1 MNHSSPYN
9 GSLTREQFLFHE
21 MRIAAKLLDEGLSE
35 SEVVEEIVN
44 DNLFQ
49 FPTERMVKNLARVC
63 VRRLKQLEDDS
74 MVRAVAMQ
82 PFDVAKQICLFA
94 MMKDNRL
101 VWDFMITVIGEKY
114 RTLDMSFS
122 KADLNTFFMRL
133 QDQDEKVAS
142 WTDSTI
148 KKIKS
153 VLTSVL
159 VENDYLDDYR
169 SEKLNPVLIEPIL
182 ENYITATDDTKALQ
196 AFNCLY

>member
-1 MNHSSPYN
+1 MNQSSPYN

-63 VRRLKQLEDDS
+63 VRRLIQLEDDS

-122 KADLNTFFMRL
+122 KADLNSFFMRL
-133 QDQDEKVAS
+133 QDQDDKVSS

-182 ENYITATDDTKALQ
+182 ENYIRATDDTKALQ

>member
-1 MNHSSPYN
+1 MNQSSPYN

-133 QDQDEKVAS
+133 QDQDDKVAS

-153 VLTSVL
+153 VLTNVL

-182 ENYITATDDTKALQ
+182 ENYIRATDDTKALQ

>member
-1 MNHSSPYN
+1 MNQPSPYN

-21 MRIAAKLLDEGLSE
+21 MRITARLLDEGMSE
-35 SEVVEEIVN
+35 TEVIEEIVN

-63 VRRLKQLEDDS
+63 VRRLKLFDDDS
-74 MVRAVAMQ
+74 MVRAVALQ

-122 KADLNTFFMRL
+122 KADLNSFIMRL

-142 WTDSTI
+142 WSDTTI
-148 KKIKS
+148 TKIKS
-153 VLTSVL
+153 VLTSIL
-159 VENDYLDDYR
+159 VENEYLDDYR

-182 ENYITATDDTKALQ
+182 ENYIRVTDETKALQ

>member
-1 MNHSSPYN
+1 MNQSSPYN

-63 VRRLKQLEDDS
+63 VRRLIQLEDDS

-122 KADLNTFFMRL
+122 KADLNSFFMRL
-133 QDQDEKVAS
+133 QDQDDKVAS

-182 ENYITATDDTKALQ
+182 ENYIRATDDTKALQ

>member
-1 MNHSSPYN
+1 MNQSSPYN

-153 VLTSVL
+153 VLTNVL

-182 ENYITATDDTKALQ
+182 ENYIRATDDTKALQ